1 MWIFMKRPW
10 KLQQPCQL
18 TAGNLYYL
26 AKLFMSFLPL
36 LTCHCKKFLFHLH
49 KEWEYKPCTLI
60 CVHSAG
66 RWALRNTWFV
76 SPLFCIHTVSFFLPP
91 RSTFPKS
98 VSVDTWMPFLF
109 FCRSSRNVDLRGPE
123 KAETLKQDKV
133 HSGKSLLKCTCNNI
147 LDGEWGWGWVL
158 GLISYNA
165 FQD

>member
-1 MWIFMKRPW
+1 MTRHDFICKWKMWIFMKRPW

-36 LTCHCKKFLFHLH
+36 LTCHCKNFLFHLH

-76 SPLFCIHTVSFFLPP
+76 SPLFCTHTVSFFLPP
-91 RSTFPKS
+91 NSTFPKS

-109 FCRSSRNVDLRGPE
+109 FWRSSKNFDLRGPE

-133 HSGKSLLKCTCNNI
+133 CT
-147 LDGEWGWGWVL
+147 
-158 GLISYNA
+158 
-165 FQD
+165 

>member
-1 MWIFMKRPW
+1 MKNVNIHEATEKTSAALPINCRESI
-10 KLQQPCQL
+10 LPCK
-18 TAGNLYYL
+18 T
-26 AKLFMSFLPL
+26 FHEFVTIIDMSLKFF
-36 LTCHCKKFLFHLH
+36 FLFHLH

-91 RSTFPKS
+91 NSTFPKS

-109 FCRSSRNVDLRGPE
+109 FWRSSKNVDLRGPE

-133 HSGKSLLKCTCNNI
+133 CT
-147 LDGEWGWGWVL
+147 
-158 GLISYNA
+158 
-165 FQD
+165 